1 MLKSKNLFVAFVL
14 VLSGTIC
21 LPSVLTAGVL
31 LLWKLPI
38 TGLLIGVF
46 LEPYMYHR
54 LTYKRRARRFG
65 NALDAAHQATHAA
78 IHRSCPT

>member
-1 MLKSKNLFVAFVL
+1 MLKSKNLFAVFVL

-31 LLWKLPI
+31 LPGKFPI
-38 TGLLIGVF
+38 TGLLIGAF
-46 LEPYMYHR
+46 LAPYMYHR
-54 LTYKRRARRFG
+54 LTYKRRTRKFG